1 MTSSERVTQ
10 TRVGLFMLLGLVA
23 ICAMVVYFGR
33 FGEGLKKFYDLRVE
47 YPNASGLFKGADVL
61 LAGAKVGAVKDGP
74 FVLDNMRGV
83 YVILRIREGVQIPQS
98 SAFAIGSAGLLG
110 DSFVE
115 ITMPP
120 KLDIEHYQP
129 IAPGST
135 VVGVKDAGGI
145 AELAGQGGE
154 LVDQLKVTVKHID
167 TVVQKLNNEV
177 LTKETIAAVSE
188 TMQNVKTSTAEIKA
202 ASDKFGAVVTGATD
216 AMNKMTEAVSHITKT
231 ADKTTD
237 TLAATKDAAISFD
250 KTMKEIRL
258 LVQDARNGKGALGT
272 LVGDRAMAQNLQ
284 TLVANLRRYGILWY
298 KDRPQQQ
305 QR

>member
-1 MTSSERVTQ
+1 
-10 TRVGLFMLLGLVA
+10 MLLGLVA

-33 FGEGLKKFYDLRVE
+33 FGEGLKKYYDLRVE

-83 YVILRIREGVQIPQS
+83 YVILRVREGVQIPQG
-98 SAFAIGSAGLLG
+98 SAFAIGSSGLLG
-110 DSFVE
+110 DSYVE
-115 ITMPP
+115 ITMPAN
-120 KLDIEHYQP
+120 LDIEHYQP

-135 VVGVKDAGGI
+135 VVGVKDGGGI

-202 ASDKFGAVVTGATD
+202 ASDKFGAVVTGATE
-216 AMNKMTEAVSHITKT
+216 AMNKMTDAVGHITKT

-237 TLAATKDAAISFD
+237 TLAATKEAAISFD

-258 LVQDARNGKGALGT
+258 LVQDARHGKGALGT
-272 LVGDRAMAQNLQ
+272 LIGDRAVAQNLQ
-284 TLVANLRRYGILWY
+284 SLVANLRRYGILWY

-305 QR
+305 ESR